1 MENLTK
7 YFLCECDFIKEGIFS
22 FCFFVC
28 LFVCFSLCVCVCVC
42 VCVCKGGGGE
52 GGMARGREILF
63 GVV

>member
-28 LFVCFSLCVCVCVC
+28 LFVCFSLCVCVCG
-42 VCVCKGGGGE
+42 GGGGE
-52 GGMARGREILF
+52 GGHGKGQGNIIWRCLKP
-63 GVV
+63 

>member
-28 LFVCFSLCVCVCVC
+28 LFVCFSLCVCVC
-42 VCVCKGGGGE
+42 GGGGWE

>member
-28 LFVCFSLCVCVCVC
+28 LFVCFSLCVC
-42 VCVCKGGGGE
+42 GGGGGG
-52 GGMARGREILF
+52 GGMARGGEIVF
-63 GVV
+63 GIV